1 MDKKFSK
8 YVLTMFGIGYLTKFP
23 GTIAS
28 AVTSSLYLLFYWLKV
43 HYLFLIFFFIL
54 FFFLSIYLIN
64 YLKNEFKEIDSKEI
78 VIDEYLGQSVPI
90 LLFYIL
96 LYEGGFSLYF
106 FSIFTFLS
114 FIGFRFFDIL
124 KPFPINYI
132 DKNFKNGYGVV
143 FDDILAGIYTTL
155 ILYSCILI
163 YGKL

>member
-1 MDKKFSK
+1 MDKKFGK
-8 YVLTMFGIGYLTKFP
+8 YILTMFGVGYITKFP

-28 AVTSSLYLLFYWLKV
+28 AITTILYLLLYWLNV
-43 HYLFLIFFFIL
+43 HYLFLICSFIL
-54 FFFLSIYLIN
+54 ILPLSVYLVD
-64 YLKNEFKEIDSKEI
+64 YLKNEFREIDAKEI
-78 VIDEYLGQSVPI
+78 VVDEYLGQSVPI

-96 LYEGGFSLYF
+96 LYEGSFSFYF

-114 FIGFRFFDIL
+114 FVGFRFFDIL
-124 KPFPINYI
+124 KPFPINYV

-143 FDDILAGIYTTL
+143 FDDILAGIYTAL

>member
-1 MDKKFSK
+1 MDKKFGK
-8 YVLTMFGIGYLTKFP
+8 FILTMFGIGYLTKFP
-23 GTIAS
+23 GTLAS
-28 AVTSSLYLLFYWLKV
+28 AFTAIIYLLLSWLKV

-54 FFFLSIYLIN
+54 IFSLSIFLIN

-96 LYEGGFSLYF
+96 LYEGDFSLNF

-114 FIGFRFFDIL
+114 FVGFRFFDIL

-143 FDDILAGIYTTL
+143 FDDILAGIYTIL